1 MNHEFKG
8 RVALVTG
15 AAGAGIGRAVARRL
29 AEGGATVIVTDSHEG
44 RTREA
49 TEAISHDYS
58 TRVLGFTMDVSD
70 RRRVDEVL
78 AEVSRAVGPVQ
89 ILVNNAALN
98 IMGDFFDYDPADWDR
113 VIAVDLTGPFY
124 LCRMTLPGMRDA
136 GGGSII
142 NISSLSADLPAGA
155 EEPPYAAAKAGLQA
169 LTRGIAKV
177 GGPHQ
182 IRCNAVTMA
191 TVSDT
196 KFMEAHPELL
206 EQALPDIPLGRY
218 ATTTDIAEAV
228 AFLASDRASFITGEI
243 LNVAG
248 GFHMRP

>member
-1 MNHEFKG
+1 
-8 RVALVTG
+8 VTG
-15 AAGAGIGRAVARRL
+15 SAGAGIGKAVARRL
-29 AEGGATVIVTDSHEG
+29 AQGGATVIVTDIHEQ
-44 RTREA
+44 RTREV
-49 TEAISHDYS
+49 TEAIWRDCPNN
-58 TRVLGFTMDVSD
+58 VLGFTMDVSD

-78 AEVSRAVGPVQ
+78 AEVVLAAGPVQ

-98 IMGDFFDYDPADWDR
+98 VMGDLFDYDPDDWDR
-113 VIAVDLTGPFY
+113 VIAVDLSAPFY

-142 NISSLSADLPAGA
+142 NISSISADLPAGS
-155 EEPPYAAAKAGLQA
+155 EEPPYAAAKAGLHA
-169 LTRGIAKV
+169 LTRGIAKA
-177 GGPHQ
+177 GGPYQ

-191 TVSDT
+191 TVRDT

-206 EQALPDIPLGRY
+206 EQALPDIPLGRH

-228 AFLASDRASFITGEI
+228 AFLASDRSSFITGEI

-248 GFHMRP
+248 GYYMRS